1 MGGANLWGG
10 FVGGACGPAYGWS
23 LWEGLWVEL
32 WEGFRR
38 GQPTWKT

>member
-1 MGGANLWGG
+1 MGG

-23 LWEGLWVEL
+23 LWEDFGRRLWVEL